1 MTSLLKTLKK
11 SGDKNGD
18 KNINDMNIN
27 NTKPLEDKFNPDV
40 ANLYNQTSELR
51 NTTSYEFTN
60 QGYKTIMTEKVTQV
74 VKSQEDLKVKYERSN
89 EQDKLQILK
98 KIQELE
104 DERLKEKTK
113 LNEQIDHSRKLEE
126 LIKVKRKEIS
136 DNNYQASTHGELK
149 EFQIKNNDR
158 NKKEKERF
166 NGIVSSLNDILN
178 N

>member
-11 SGDKNGD
+11 SGEKNGD
-18 KNINDMNIN
+18 KNTNNNSN
-27 NTKPLEDKFNPDV
+27 NTEDKFNPDI
-40 ANLYNQTSELR
+40 ANLYNQTNELR
-51 NTTSYEFTN
+51 NTASYELTN
-60 QGYKTIMTEKVTQV
+60 QGYKTIMVDKIPQNI
-74 VKSQEDLKVKYERSN
+74 KSQEDLKVQYEKSS
-89 EQDKLQILK
+89 EQHKDSILK

-104 DERLKEKTK
+104 ADRLQEKTK
-113 LNEQIDHSRKLEE
+113 LNEQIDHSKKLEE
-126 LIKVKRKEIS
+126 LIKIKRKEIS

-149 EFQIKNNDR
+149 EFQIKQNDR

>member
-11 SGDKNGD
+11 SGDKST
-18 KNINDMNIN
+18 N
-27 NTKPLEDKFNPDV
+27 NTNSSNNMNPVEDKFNPDV

-60 QGYKTIMTEKVTQV
+60 QGYKTIMTDKIPIVI
-74 VKSQEDLKVKYERSN
+74 KSQEDLKVTYEKSN
-89 EQDKLQILK
+89 EEDKLQILK

-104 DERLKEKTK
+104 DERTKEKNR

-126 LIKVKRKEIS
+126 LIKVKRKEIT

-178 N
+178 S

>member
-11 SGDKNGD
+11 SGEKNGD
-18 KNINDMNIN
+18 KNINSV
-27 NTKPLEDKFNPDV
+27 EDKFNPDV
-40 ANLYNQTSELR
+40 ANLYNQTNELR
-51 NTTSYEFTN
+51 NTTSYELTN
-60 QGYKTIMTEKVTQV
+60 QGYKTIMVDMIPQNI
-74 VKSQEDLKVKYERSN
+74 KSSEDLKVQYEKSN
-89 EQDKLQILK
+89 EQYKDSILV

-104 DERLKEKTK
+104 ADRLQEKNK
-113 LNEQIDHSRKLEE
+113 LNEQKDHSKKLEE